1 MAASG
6 VASSDGLTRRHG
18 IKILCKFCVEEC
30 ALAVGNVVGCN
41 AIVSAYK
48 MNKAVVLFLNTIEKA
63 NELVQTGVVI
73 NGAFTHVLPLSSPSR
88 KIVVSNVP
96 PFVSDA
102 SIAKELSF
110 FGKIVSPIRKI
121 ALSCKSPLLEHV
133 VSFRRQVYM
142 ILKNNAD
149 ELNLSFNVKV
159 EDFNYTVYATSENI
173 MKCFGCG
180 KINHLI
186 RDCPEKI
193 DENATVQTNTE

>member
-6 VASSDGLTRRHG
+6 VTSSDGLTRRHG
-18 IKILCKFCVEEC
+18 IKLLCNFSVEEC
-30 ALAVGNVVGCN
+30 ALAVGNVVGYN
-41 AIVSAYK
+41 AIVSASK
-48 MNKAVVLFLNTIEKA
+48 MNNAVVLFLNAIEKV

-73 NGAFTHVLPLSSPSR
+73 NDALTLVLPLSSPSR
-88 KIVVSNVP
+88 KIIVSNVP

-121 ALSCKSPLLEHV
+121 AFSCKSPLLKHV

-142 ILKNNAD
+142 VLKNNAD

-159 EDFNYTVYATSENI
+159 EDFNYTVYATSESI

-180 KINHLI
+180 KIGHLI
-186 RDCPEKI
+186 GYVFVLIK
-193 DENATVQTNTE
+193 